1 MYRKLPVHLHTV
13 YNQRFKLNCMR
24 GGKGTHGTVLTSAGK
39 CRLLQKNSSSGR
51 VLMRMDSLSL
61 CSTRVK
67 YILVQYELEM

>member
-1 MYRKLPVHLHTV
+1 MALFSL
-13 YNQRFKLNCMR
+13 
-24 GGKGTHGTVLTSAGK
+24 VLVNVDC
-39 CRLLQKNSSSGR
+39 CRKNSSSGR